1 MCWAQLPRIMFS
13 YSPRAVYCKRNC
25 PVSCSPIPLVRCAVS
40 AVAPYHVYLFPS
52 CGGVCRP
59 RIFKSP
65 QPTAFPWCQAGG
77 QDSGLYPAL
86 LRSGAY
92 TEGGVAFDLG
102 AHAHRGTLEGGGRGA
117 QSVNSTKRRLSL
129 YQCKV
134 CLLCLNFLCRR
145 PTWGLHD
152 DYMRP
157 SWDLHKAYMRPAW
170 GLNEAYMRY
179 TWGLQYVRSTV
190 YKACRTANE

>member
-1 MCWAQLPRIMFS
+1 MQLPRIMFT
-13 YSPRAVYCKRNC
+13 YSPRVVVCVDREYSNLPSLQHFHDARPGARTAVCT
-25 PVSCSPIPLVRCAVS
+25 PPFWGQGPIQKGAWHLIWG
-40 AVAPYHVYLFPS
+40 HMHI
-52 CGGVCRP
+52 G
-59 RIFKSP
+59 
-65 QPTAFPWCQAGG
+65 
-77 QDSGLYPAL
+77 AL
-86 LRSGAY
+86 WR
-92 TEGGVAFDLG
+92 
-102 AHAHRGTLEGGGRGA
+102 GGGRGA

-129 YQCKV
+129 YQCTRKV
-134 CLLCLNFLCRR
+134 CLLCLYFSCRR

-152 DYMRP
+152 DYMGP